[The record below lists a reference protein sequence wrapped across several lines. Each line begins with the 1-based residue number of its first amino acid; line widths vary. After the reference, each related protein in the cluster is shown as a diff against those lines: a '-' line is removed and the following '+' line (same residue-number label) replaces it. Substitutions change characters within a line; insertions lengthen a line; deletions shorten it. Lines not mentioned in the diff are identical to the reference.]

1 MSMDDERRAVSQLI
15 CQFIH
20 KVDYGNNF
28 EQQLNFYVDS
38 RANFTN
44 LDPVITELIQV
55 SYHCPTCTS
64 SQLTDFYGSLVC
76 DIDVLPVDNEPEAE
90 ITVLVS
96 NCINTGGPSVPILNL
111 LGS

>member
-1 MSMDDERRAVSQLI
+1 MLNQWAALFPSDSAMSLIDERRAVSQLI
-15 CQFIH
+15 CLFIH

-55 SYHCPTCTS
+55 R
-64 SQLTDFYGSLVC
+64 QLS
-76 DIDVLPVDNEPEAE
+76 
-90 ITVLVS
+90 
-96 NCINTGGPSVPILNL
+96 LNL
-111 LGS
+111 